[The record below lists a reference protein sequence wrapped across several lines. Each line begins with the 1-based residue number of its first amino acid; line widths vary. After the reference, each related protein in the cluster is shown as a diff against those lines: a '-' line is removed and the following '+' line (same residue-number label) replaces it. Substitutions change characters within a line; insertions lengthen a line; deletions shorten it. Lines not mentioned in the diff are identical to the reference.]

1 MSIPSTGLSDY
12 ESKATKSKTDAA
24 RAPPYAIPIA
34 EACRIGGF
42 GPTTGWKLIKEGR
55 LQVVRIPGIHRTNVV
70 YDSLM
75 GLLRSS
81 TTSAPLPRRRGRAHA
96 NCLRPATRQPPS
108 SP

>member
-12 ESKATKSKTDAA
+12 ETKTTNSKTNAA
-24 RAPPYAIPIA
+24 RAPPYAIPMV
-34 EACRIGGF
+34 ETCRIGGF

-55 LQVVRIPGIHRTNVV
+55 LQVVRIAGIDRTFVV

-81 TTSAPLPRRRGRAHA
+81 TTSALAPQRRPRGRPRKTAEPTPLEA
-96 NCLRPATRQPPS
+96 S
-108 SP
+108 